1 VSSAMGVGES
11 FYFYL
16 IQQLSATN
24 TFAYNDTK
32 KQATITLTI
41 LEKYTHLVRTDIHFV
56 FFRGF

>member
-1 VSSAMGVGES
+1 MGVGES